1 MTLPESARTLLNS
14 GRLAHLVTLNP
25 DGSPQMSCVW
35 VEATE
40 DEILVAHMGEGQ
52 KLKNLR
58 RDDRVSL
65 SMEAGTHNAMGLT
78 EFLVVHGRAHLT
90 PGGAAELLQRL
101 AHRYMG
107 PDVVFPAEPYR
118 SRPGTLLH
126 IVPTRLSGV
135 GPWAS

>member
-1 MTLPESARTLLNS
+1 MTIPEAARTLLNS

-40 DEILVAHMGEGQ
+40 TEIQIAHMGQGQ

-65 SMEAGTHNAMGLT
+65 SMEAGTHNQIGLT
-78 EFLVVHGRAHLT
+78 EFLVVHGHAHLT
-90 PGGAAELLQRL
+90 EGGGADLLQHL

-118 SRPGTLLH
+118 SNPGTIIH
-126 IVPTRLSGV
+126 IVPTRFSGV
-135 GPWAS
+135 GPWVS